1 MSFVITGYPVVI
13 VENKKPGDSHALEHP
28 AAQFMRCEREKL
40 KLLGVPSNRIGGR
53 MFLRGF
59 VRRRSRLF
67 RG

>member
-40 KLLGVPSNRIGGR
+40 ELLGVPSNRIGWR
-53 MFLRGF
+53 MFRGGSG
-59 VRRRSRLF
+59 RRRARPF